1 MNNLGFGPGN
11 ILAGHRANQMRL
23 MQMGRAP
30 SPIGATAPR
39 QGPNMG
45 TQLGQGLGAIGKMLG
60 QFGAQKKAEEQDA
73 AAQKSVMGLLNEGR
87 NQAMEAHG
95 GPTVQA
101 ASQAEAAK
109 PMFPPQVKRLARA
122 WAESGK
128 AKEAMDLLQSY
139 ALKERPE
146 SKPSREWVVGPDGK
160 PALMDASVIAES
172 PGVYRPYEKPGANA
186 GPKTIKGADGHQY
199 YVDGANAGKR
209 VLPGVKTKP
218 NLTNDWKNYQL
229 ALSQNPN
236 IGTFTEYQR
245 SLRAASAPRNEG
257 TIPTGMQ
264 AVRDDQGR
272 LVRYEPVPGSKQAQE
287 AKAQIAAAEM
297 KTAQKTTQ
305 STVVTEDID
314 RVLASVAE
322 DPTIVAG
329 LFAPALSL
337 IAGSPA
343 HDVSK
348 NLGTIKAS
356 IGFDKLQAMR
366 ESSPTGGALGSVS
379 ERENE
384 LLQSV
389 FGALAQSQS
398 PGQLAYNL
406 RRLHNVYSDTV
417 HGPNAGPSKE
427 SFRYDVK
434 TGERVPVANYPGGSI
449 DVNTVDLDTFTPDMV
464 DDLTD
469 EEAAILMKRLDERDA
484 GLGGAEVPSR

>member
-11 ILAGHRANQMRL
+11 ILANHRANQMRL

-30 SPIGATAPR
+30 SPIAATAPR

-60 QFGAQKKAEEQDA
+60 QFGEQREADEKTATAQKAVVGLLNGDRDQALATHGGPSLDA
-73 AAQKSVMGLLNEGR
+73 AA
-87 NQAMEAHG
+87 AHD
-95 GPTVQA
+95 Q
-101 ASQAEAAK
+101 SQAK
-109 PMFPPQVKRLARA
+109 PSIPPRLAKVMRA
-122 WAESGK
+122 LSEGGDPMKALQVYQQWAVKDRQEK
-128 AKEAMDLLQSY
+128 Q
-139 ALKERPE
+139 
-146 SKPSREWVVGPDGK
+146 PSREWVVGPDGK
-160 PALMDASVIAES
+160 PVLMDTSEIAASD
-172 PGVYRPYEKPGANA
+172 PGAWRPYEKTGTNA
-186 GPKTIKGADGHQY
+186 GPKTIKGADGYQY
-199 YVDGANAGKR
+199 YADGPQAGKR
-209 VLPGVKTKP
+209 VLPGVKAKP
-218 NLTNDWKNYQL
+218 NLTNDWNNYQL
-229 ALSQNPN
+229 ALAQDPN
-236 IGTFTEYQR
+236 IGTFTEYQSR
-245 SLRAASAPRNEG
+245 LRAASAPRNEG

-264 AVRDDQGR
+264 AVRDEQGR
-272 LVRYEPVPGSKQAQE
+272 LLRYEPVPGSEQARDAAGQE
-287 AKAQIAAAEM
+287 AKAKM
-297 KTAQKTTQ
+297 KTEQKTTQ
-305 STVVTEDID
+305 ATVVTEDID
-314 RVLASVAE
+314 RVLASVDE
-322 DPTIVAG
+322 DPTLVAG

-337 IAGSPA
+337 LPGSPA

-398 PGQLAYNL
+398 PEQLTYNL

-417 HGPNAGPSKE
+417 HGPNAGASKDDY
-427 SFRYDVK
+427 RYDTK
-434 TGERVPVANYPGGSI
+434 TGERVPVANYPGSGI
-449 DVNTVDLDTFTPDMV
+449 DVKAVDLDAVTPDMV

-484 GLGGAEVPSR
+484 RPKF